1 MSEKCR
7 LVVNQKELTYRKP
20 ATPFFVKSKNEKVER
35 FLDLQERDNRIG
47 ELSSSGFRDIS
58 KRYALILCRNTKKYY
73 IELYV
78 ISTRISNEVI
88 VEILHDNPDEVCD
101 LFYYGN
107 PDEVDKHV
115 DVLHSQGCTAYNRK
129 EYHIFVNPHSELF
142 FLSDHRKGVTDDG
155 WANQFYKTLEGRDLA
170 VEELVN
176 VGFKQTFENPELGS
190 PLSRAEADKLVNDHD
205 MAFVSKS
212 NMFEKFRVI
221 SKLGY
226 SCDVIEF
233 HTVAEMNEIIDC
245 LVELGYD
252 ISETGIGGQ
261 ETQMTVSWG

>member
-20 ATPFFVKSKNEKVER
+20 VTFFVKSKNEKVES

-47 ELSSSGFRDIS
+47 ELASGGFKDIS
-58 KRYALILCRNTKKYY
+58 KRHVLILCQNTKQYY
-73 IELYV
+73 TELYANL
-78 ISTRISNEVI
+78 TEFPNPFPNEVSDTFFYGI
-88 VEILHDNPDEVCD
+88 SEEVH
-101 LFYYGN
+101 
-107 PDEVDKHV
+107 KHV
-115 DVLHSQGCTAYNRK
+115 GVLLEHGYEK
-129 EYHIFVNPHSELF
+129 EKEFHIFVNPFSELL
-142 FLSDHRKGVTDDG
+142 FLSNHRKGFTEDG
-155 WANQFYKTLEGRDLA
+155 GWSNQFYKTLEDRDLA

-205 MAFVSKS
+205 MTFVSKS
-212 NMFEKFRVI
+212 TMFEKFRAI